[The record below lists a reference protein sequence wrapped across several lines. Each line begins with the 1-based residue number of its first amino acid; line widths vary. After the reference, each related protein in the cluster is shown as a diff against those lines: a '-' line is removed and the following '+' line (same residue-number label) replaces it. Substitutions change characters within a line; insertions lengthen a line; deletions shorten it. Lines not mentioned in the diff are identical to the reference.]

1 MARLRTSIANFGWA
15 AVPFVL
21 VIADLARR
29 WTD

>member
-1 MARLRTSIANFGWA
+1 MARLRSSIATLGWA

-21 VIADLARR
+21 VVADLARR